1 MSARDAFA
9 GNATCQA
16 LVESPAEPDSQAFLS
31 GAMHVSEATLLLLD
45 QCTCQPHTTLCPL
58 SVTEDLPSQA
68 CCPAKPV
75 AQPSLS
81 QLLPNKIVSY
91 NKIIT
96 ILNSYILSSY
106 YTIVYGRNPSQST
119 RLKSPC
125 FLSVALCP
133 PHSDRDKVL

>member
-1 MSARDAFA
+1 
-9 GNATCQA
+9 
-16 LVESPAEPDSQAFLS
+16 
-31 GAMHVSEATLLLLD
+31 MHVSEATLLLLD
-45 QCTCQPHTTLCPL
+45 QHICQPHTTACPL
-58 SVTEDLPSQA
+58 SVTKDLPSQA
-68 CCPAKPV
+68 V

-91 NKIIT
+91 NKIIA
-96 ILNSYILSSY
+96 IFNSYILSSY
-106 YTIVYGRNPSQST
+106 TTVYGRNTSQST